1 MSYSVG
7 KDEEG
12 VVLIVGSPGDGGF
25 TSTLTMN
32 EGAVVQM
39 IKLLAATLDD
49 HTVTIEKR
57 FEGLLKAGQDMSD
70 KGYQIGTPE
79 GYETFKSKREGK

>member
-7 KDEEG
+7 KDDEG
-12 VVLIVGSPGDGGF
+12 VVLIVGKRGEGM

-32 EGAVVQM
+32 ESAVVQL

-57 FEGLLKAGQDMSD
+57 FDGLLKAGQDMSD

-79 GYETFKSKREGK
+79 GYEAFKSKRESK